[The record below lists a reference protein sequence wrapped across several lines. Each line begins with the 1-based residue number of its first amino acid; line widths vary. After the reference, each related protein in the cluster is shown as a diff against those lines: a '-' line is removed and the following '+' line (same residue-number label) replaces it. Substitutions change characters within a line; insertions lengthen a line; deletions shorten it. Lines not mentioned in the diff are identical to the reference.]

1 MPKAS
6 PAAEQPAEEL
16 KTVSVKLD
24 KHHTH
29 NGQDKK
35 AGDSIDVTADQKA
48 WLKRNGVIGA
58 EQEEGK

>member
-24 KHHTH
+24 KPHTH
-29 NGQDKK
+29 NGLEKK
-35 AGDSIDVTADQKA
+35 AGDSIDVTVAQEA
-48 WLKRNGVIGA
+48 WLKHKGVIGA